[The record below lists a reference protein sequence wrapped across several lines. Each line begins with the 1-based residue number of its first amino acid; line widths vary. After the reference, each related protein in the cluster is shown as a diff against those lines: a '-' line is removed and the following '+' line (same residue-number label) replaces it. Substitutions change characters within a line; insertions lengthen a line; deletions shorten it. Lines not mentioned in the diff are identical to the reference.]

1 MPCPVIP
8 RTPPGRDTPNIPGK
22 APPTPDCPFH
32 EEILP
37 PDAQHAPNRGVESPA
52 FSPTQPHKRC
62 PRALPFFRPN
72 PSSTSTSQKSWSRR
86 LCTKPVCY
94 KHNVALQRNSA
105 GTRCFS
111 NKGKTQI
118 GLVLASSAD
127 SPGTKKLTAL
137 VAFAQELGL
146 ARELLVQTPQVH
158 HGNLH
163 PPAKIKTTANGSP
176 ALPSHL

>member
-1 MPCPVIP
+1 M
-8 RTPPGRDTPNIPGK
+8 DTPNIPGQP
-22 APPTPDCPFH
+22 PPTPDCPFH

-37 PDAQHAPNRGVESPA
+37 PDAQPAPNRGVESPA
-52 FSPTQPHKRC
+52 FSPAQPHKRC

-94 KHNVALQRNSA
+94 KQNVALQRNSA

-127 SPGTKKLTAL
+127 SPGTKNS
-137 VAFAQELGL
+137 
-146 ARELLVQTPQVH
+146 RH
-158 HGNLH
+158 
-163 PPAKIKTTANGSP
+163 S
-176 ALPSHL
+176 LPSLRSSAWRVSCSYRPRRFTMAISILLPK